1 MRGLIAGLIALFVLA
16 PAEAAPLRPTD
27 LVSLD
32 AVLHWISRYREHPDP
47 ADVPTIMRAASRFG
61 AFENPERAG
70 IYVGFLAGVLTANP
84 QEAEEIAARS
94 LTMQE
99 RDRWVVMRGIAYS
112 GLPNWQILLR
122 RFACRMPRYDVLSD
136 RYINGKMA
144 TLAEFE
150 IPPSPTAFERVSK
163 RLHLDEVFGAPPPK
177 LTLEPSAEVLDV
189 LWGYYFA
196 TGSYG
201 PVMHIVDLLPL
212 SQDHD
217 DADRLTVG
225 SMAKYSLAANAMS
238 DPELLAMLKSSR
250 KARGQPKQTVAQLD
264 DVIDAAETVDTVR
277 IRKQALAAIDEVR
290 AKGPAY
296 KRTVSWWS
304 FIGQSAIAG
313 GCIAAAVMGQ
323 VEFGIPC
330 VVGGAAS
337 SAALNFWNNSPQ

>member
-1 MRGLIAGLIALFVLA
+1 MRFLIAGFVALFVLA
-16 PAEAAPLRPTD
+16 PAAAAPLRATD
-27 LVSLD
+27 LVSSD
-32 AVLHWISRYREHPDP
+32 AVLHWISAYRDHPDP
-47 ADVPTIMRAASRFG
+47 AGVPKILQAASRFG

-70 IYVGFLAGVLTANP
+70 IYVGFLAGVLTENP
-84 QEAEEIAARS
+84 AQAEEIAARA
-94 LTMQE
+94 LAMQE

-112 GLPNWQILLR
+112 GLPNWQVLLR

-150 IPPSPTAFERVSK
+150 LPPEPTAFGRVSK
-163 RLHLDEVFGAPPPK
+163 RLHLDKVFGAPPPK
-177 LTLEPSAEVLDV
+177 VALEPSAEVLDV

-212 SQDHD
+212 SQDHN

-225 SMAKYSLAANAMS
+225 SMAKYSLAANAMH
-238 DPELLAMLKSSR
+238 DADLLAMLKMSR
-250 KARGQPKQTVAQLD
+250 KARGQPKQVVAQLD
-264 DVIDAAETVDTVR
+264 DVIDAAETVDTAR
-277 IRKQALAAIDEVR
+277 IRKDALAAIDEVR

-313 GCIAAAVMGQ
+313 GCIAAAALGQ

-337 SAALNFWNNSPQ
+337 AAAMNFWSNSPQ